1 MLKPEE
7 KAIYLFNR
15 AIKECIHLSHEL
27 KKEEAKNLVYG
38 NLLAIKE
45 ALYDCTLIDSLNSSA
60 LSRSLSYYQKVKET
74 IDKI

>member
-7 KAIYLFNR
+7 KAIYMFNR
-15 AIKECIHLSHEL
+15 ALKECIHISVPM
-27 KKEEAKNLVYG
+27 KKEEAKNIVYG

-45 ALYDCTLIDSLNSSA
+45 ALYDCTLIDNLNAPA
-60 LSRSLSYYQKVKET
+60 LKRSLSFYQQVKET